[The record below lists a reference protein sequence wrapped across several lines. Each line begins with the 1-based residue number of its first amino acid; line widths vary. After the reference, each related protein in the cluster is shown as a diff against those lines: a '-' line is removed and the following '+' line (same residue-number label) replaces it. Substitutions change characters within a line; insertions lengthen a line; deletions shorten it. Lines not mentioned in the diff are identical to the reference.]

1 MANHISNLFKFKQ
14 KITCQT
20 GDNNKKT
27 VKIMVPS
34 KYLSNCE
41 VNIILTWSAD
51 CVIAS
56 NTAQI
61 K

>member
-41 VNIILTWSAD
+41 VNIILT
-51 CVIAS
+51 
-56 NTAQI
+56 
-61 K
+61 

>member
-14 KITCQT
+14 KITRQT

-41 VNIILTWSAD
+41 INIILT
-51 CVIAS
+51 
-56 NTAQI
+56 
-61 K
+61 